1 MLLDYSCGII
11 RIQFMYY
18 APRFLCIRSCFNLS
32 MIKIEPV
39 RGLTDLPELV
49 VTLGL
54 LDVILLRFRF
64 ERLTCFH
71 FFYPILLLRRFEC
84 TRVILF
90 IFEIIISAFGVVS
103 IGLIIGIGSTFFLR
117 LLLGT
122 RHLSG
127 GAPVRVV
134 CGVGW
139 NVIHSCD
146 RSGIVEDGLCF
157 GDQFEFFQS
166 WQGRERDQLLAL

>member
-1 MLLDYSCGII
+1 
-11 RIQFMYY
+11 
-18 APRFLCIRSCFNLS
+18 
-32 MIKIEPV
+32 MIKIEP

-64 ERLTCFH
+64 GRLTCFQ

-103 IGLIIGIGSTFFLR
+103 IGLIIGIGSTFFL
-117 LLLGT
+117 
-122 RHLSG
+122 
-127 GAPVRVV
+127 
-134 CGVGW
+134 
-139 NVIHSCD
+139 
-146 RSGIVEDGLCF
+146 
-157 GDQFEFFQS
+157 
-166 WQGRERDQLLAL
+166 